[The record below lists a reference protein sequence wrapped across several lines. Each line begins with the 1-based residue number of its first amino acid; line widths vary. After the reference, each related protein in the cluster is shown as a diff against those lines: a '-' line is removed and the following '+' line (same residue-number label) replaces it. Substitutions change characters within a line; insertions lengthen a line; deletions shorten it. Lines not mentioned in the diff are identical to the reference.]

1 MKYRDFFPEGYSDG
15 AVFNQTKKD
24 FGQEAPEEMPATD
37 PQDLAVRSARISDIL
52 ERNIPTSPDKWAKA
66 KAVKDINNRKEM
78 ALDRLKDFKKQNIKI
93 NITDFLQK
101 SGLLSE
107 TWTKKYKKSID
118 CSNPK
123 GFSQRAHCAGRRK
136 RKHGGKTKSKPV

>member
-1 MKYRDFFPEGYSDG
+1 
-15 AVFNQTKKD
+15 V
-24 FGQEAPEEMPATD
+24 EERKEMIKF
-37 PQDLAVRSARISDIL
+37 VDIL
-52 ERNIPTSPDKWAKA
+52 LEESESDQKEMVDGIIDMLNQ
-66 KAVKDINNRKEM
+66 VKDINNRKEM

>member
-1 MKYRDFFPEGYSDG
+1 M
-15 AVFNQTKKD
+15 
-24 FGQEAPEEMPATD
+24 EERKEMIKF
-37 PQDLAVRSARISDIL
+37 VDIL
-52 ERNIPTSPDKWAKA
+52 LEESESDQKEMVDGIIDMLNQ
-66 KAVKDINNRKEM
+66 VKDINNRKEM

-107 TWTKKYKKSID
+107 IWTKEYKKSIN

-136 RKHGGKTKSKPV
+136 RKRGGTTKSKPV